1 MTEVLSKDCGE
12 RGLHQ
17 ERDMSESSQHHYSHP
32 PPDIMPKG
40 LAINGILIDD
50 NLMNYLMYLLY
61 VIYLMF

>member
-40 LAINGILIDD
+40 LAINGIFID
-50 NLMNYLMYLLY
+50 NN
-61 VIYLMF
+61 